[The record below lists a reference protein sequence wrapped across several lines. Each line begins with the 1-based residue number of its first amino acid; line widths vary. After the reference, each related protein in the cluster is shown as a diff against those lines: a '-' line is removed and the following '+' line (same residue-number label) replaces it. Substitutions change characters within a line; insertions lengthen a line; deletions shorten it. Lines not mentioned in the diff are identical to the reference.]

1 MTTVKLPKTE
11 RMKLVDAI
19 NNKEAVTVKISS
31 RMIVDPDQGV
41 NGSVKLPL
49 TATQIA
55 KLNKSKRATN
65 FNLSK
70 TQIRKLIR
78 GNGFFGS
85 LWSGVKKA
93 GEAIGKTTLKV
104 GEKVGSKLLDTA
116 VDAAIT
122 AAPMLLLGAGNPE
135 AVKPRGRKVKGTIGV
150 ASIRGVQGL
159 GIGEPIFNI
168 GGEGGSN
175 RGKRG
180 VMRRRD
186 GIPKPNQNVSSTFH
200 ITDT

>member
-11 RMKLVDAI
+11 RLKLIDAI
-19 NNKEAVTVKISS
+19 NNQDSVTVKISS

-41 NGSVKLPL
+41 NGSVTLPL

-55 KLNKSKRATN
+55 KLNKSQRASN

-70 TQIRKLIR
+70 TQIRKLIK
-78 GNGFFGS
+78 GSGSFFGS
-85 LWSGVKKA
+85 LWSGIKKT
-93 GEAIGKTTLKV
+93 GEVVGKTALKV
-104 GEKVGSKLLDTA
+104 GEKVLDKA

-135 AVKPRGRKVKGTIGV
+135 QVRPQGRRVKGTIGV
-150 ASIRGVQGL
+150 ASIRGVNGL
-159 GIGEPIFNI
+159 GIGKGIGEPIFNA
-168 GGEGGSN
+168 GGEGGN
-175 RGKRG
+175 KGKG
-180 VMRRRD
+180 IMRRRD
-186 GIPKPNQNVSSTFH
+186 GIPKPNQDVSSSFH